1 MRVGG
6 SIFLYQR
13 SRKIIG
19 MPPDSP
25 TCGSARSAATINA
38 EIRAFW
44 LRLDGR
50 VPTAVERAEYEAL
63 VAEWAAAVRG
73 EVTEAA

>member
-1 MRVGG
+1 
-6 SIFLYQR
+6 
-13 SRKIIG
+13 
-19 MPPDSP
+19 MPTDSP
-25 TCGSARSAATINA
+25 SPGSTRSAAVVNDL
-38 EIRAFW
+38 IRAFW

-50 VPTAVERAEYEAL
+50 APTAVERAEYERL